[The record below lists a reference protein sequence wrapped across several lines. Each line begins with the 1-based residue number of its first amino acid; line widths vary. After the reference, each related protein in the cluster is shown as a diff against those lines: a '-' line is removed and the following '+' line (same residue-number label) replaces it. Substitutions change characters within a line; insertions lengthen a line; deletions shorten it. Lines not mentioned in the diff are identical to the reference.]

1 MAATMS
7 RKLLPALLWS
17 IGLFVVVFAGVFGW
31 RWYEAKAAMPPVYES
46 AEVVR
51 TDIRKLVT
59 ASGTLSPR
67 VTVEVGS
74 QVSGRIAEILVDF
87 NTEVKEGQ
95 VVARLDTELLEA
107 DIAKAKASLKVA
119 QASLQR
125 AQSEA
130 AVAKSERARTDKL
143 VDQGILSRTE
153 QETIAA
159 ADLSAKANVA
169 SARATLSQAQAALEQ
184 AQTNLR
190 YAVIL
195 SPIDGVV
202 ISRDVDIGQTLA
214 ASMTPPILFTIAED
228 LRKMEVHTSVAE
240 ADVGQVGAGMKVEF
254 TVDAHPGKTFD
265 GVVKEVRFS
274 PTTVQNVV
282 TYDAV
287 VSIENPELQLRPGMT
302 AQVSFIA
309 EERKGVL
316 AVPNAAL
323 RFRPPVAADEDDADA
338 PAPSDGKRDTKRAG
352 SGRGR
357 ERAGRSRTVYVHVDG
372 RIEERSI
379 EVGLADERAT
389 EVVAGQLAEGE
400 WVVTGIET
408 PPGAEGEA
416 KAAAAAQGPRPQG
429 QQQRRM
435 GGRGGFL

>member
-1 MAATMS
+1 MA
-7 RKLLPALLWS
+7 RKFLPALLWTV
-17 IGLFVVVFAGVFGW
+17 GLFVVVFAGVFGW
-31 RWYEAKAAMPPVYES
+31 RWYEAKAATPTVYES

-51 TDIRKLVT
+51 TDIRKVVT

-87 NTEVKEGQ
+87 NSEVKKGQ

-130 AVAKSERARTDKL
+130 AVAKSERARTDTL
-143 VDQGILSRTE
+143 VAQGILSRTE

-214 ASMTPPILFTIAED
+214 ASMTPPILFTIAEN
-228 LRKMEVHTSVAE
+228 LRRMEVHTSVAE
-240 ADVGQVGAGMKVEF
+240 ADVGQVEAGMKVEF
-254 TVDAHPGKTFD
+254 SVDAHPGKTFD

-309 EERKGVL
+309 DERTDVL

-323 RFRPPVAADEDDADA
+323 RFRPPTAADEGA
-338 PAPSDGKRDTKRAG
+338 PAKGDTKK
-352 SGRGR
+352 SGGAARGR
-357 ERAGRSRTVYVHVDG
+357 EGAGRSRTVWVLVDNHIVE
-372 RIEERSI
+372 RTIEI
-379 EVGLADERAT
+379 GLADERAT
-389 EVVAGQLAEGE
+389 EVLAGELAEGE
-400 WVVTGIET
+400 RVVTGIEA
-408 PPGAEGEA
+408 PIGEDT
-416 KAAAAAQGPRPQG
+416 KAAAPAQGQRPAAQGQG
-429 QQQRRM
+429 GQQRRM

>member
-1 MAATMS
+1 MA
-7 RKLLPALLWS
+7 RKLVPALLWTV
-17 IGLFVVVFAGVFGW
+17 GLFLVVGGAVFGW
-31 RWYEAKAAMPPVYES
+31 RWYEAKAATPPVYQT
-46 AEVVR
+46 AEIVR
-51 TDIRKLVT
+51 TDVRTVVT

-87 NTEVKEGQ
+87 NSEVKKDQ
-95 VVARLDTELLEA
+95 VVARLDTQLLEA
-107 DIAKAKASLKVA
+107 DIAKAKASLRVA

-130 AVAKSERARTDKL
+130 TVAKSEHARADKL
-143 VDQGILSRTE
+143 VGQGILSKTE
-153 QETIAA
+153 QETLAA

-184 AQTNLR
+184 AETNLE

-195 SPIDGVV
+195 SPIDGIV
-202 ISRDVDIGQTLA
+202 ISRDVDIGQTLQ
-214 ASMTPPILFTIAED
+214 ASMTPPILFTIAQD

-240 ADVGQVGAGMKVEF
+240 ADVGQVQQGMKVEF
-254 TVDAHPGKTFD
+254 TVDAHPGNTFE

-287 VSIENPELQLRPGMT
+287 VSIENPELKLRPGMT

-309 EERKGVL
+309 QERKDVL
-316 AVPNAAL
+316 AVPNTAL
-323 RFRPPVAADEDDADA
+323 RFRPPTDGDDASA
-338 PAPSDGKRDTKRAG
+338 TKAESKREGGGRRDGAGATKKR
-352 SGRGR
+352 S
-357 ERAGRSRTVYVHVDG
+357 VYVLVDG
-372 RIEERSI
+372 RLDER
-379 EVGLADERAT
+379 ELELGLADERFT
-389 EVVAGQLAEGE
+389 EVLGGELAEGE
-400 WVVTGIET
+400 TVVTGIET
-408 PPGAEGEA
+408 PVDPKA
-416 KAAAAAQGPRPQG
+416 KAAAPTQPQG
-429 QQQRRM
+429 QPSKQGGGRM